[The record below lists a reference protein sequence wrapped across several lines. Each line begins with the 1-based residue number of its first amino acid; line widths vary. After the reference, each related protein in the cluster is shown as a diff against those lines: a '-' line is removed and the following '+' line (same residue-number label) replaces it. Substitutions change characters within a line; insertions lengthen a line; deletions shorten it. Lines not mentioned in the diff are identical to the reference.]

1 MFYLLTSPLVP
12 RSLGNS
18 EPLVGWLV
26 DLIGLIVAYTIYLF
40 IELAGLFSRK
50 IIPPASLCK

>member
-50 IIPPASLCK
+50 IIPPASL